1 MSEPDP
7 QPPQPRPISTA
18 RWLLMLVPSVPMLLA
33 PQIVKVWTDSH
44 DPRTTEGMLA
54 KVLGLFAFHFT
65 IAMVLSIVM
74 GLLLEKWRYGAVQN
88 LSRAI
93 GSGASILFTNF
104 FIAWAGCTAITH
116 L

>member
-1 MSEPDP
+1 
-7 QPPQPRPISTA
+7 
-18 RWLLMLVPSVPMLLA
+18 MLTPSVPMLLA

-104 FIAWAGCTAITH
+104 FIAWAGGTAITH

>member
-1 MSEPDP
+1 MALAADAHA
-7 QPPQPRPISTA
+7 IGADAA
-18 RWLLMLVPSVPMLLA
+18 RAANCEGV
-33 PQIVKVWTDSH
+33 
-44 DPRTTEGMLA
+44 EGMLA

>member
-1 MSEPDP
+1 
-7 QPPQPRPISTA
+7 
-18 RWLLMLVPSVPMLLA
+18 
-33 PQIVKVWTDSH
+33 
-44 DPRTTEGMLA
+44 
-54 KVLGLFAFHFT
+54 
-65 IAMVLSIVM
+65 MVLSIVM

-93 GSGASILFTNF
+93 GSGVSILFTNF